1 MKINDLIKEFWWAK
15 LIAAVLIFIIGTLLV
30 DKVIMPLYVGL
41 GNETEL
47 PDVIEMSV
55 TEANSVLKNKGF
67 QVVIK
72 DSLYDANHQVATVIE
87 QIPYPYST
95 VKEGR
100 RVYLTVSIGEKP
112 IIMPNLFGVSPREA
126 ELILDTYDLVLGSK
140 NYVYSDLYYEGTVM
154 GQSYPS
160 GQDIKSGSKIDIIIS
175 LGQLSKE
182 LVVPDLVGKSLHE
195 ARERLKA
202 MNLQIA
208 EIIWEEREN
217 ILPETV
223 ISQSLA
229 SGKSFEPNESIT
241 LIVSKEKVIGPKG
254 ENSSNE

>member
-1 MKINDLIKEFWWAK
+1 MIIIEWLREYWWAK
-15 LIAAVLIFIIGTLLV
+15 LIAVFIAVVLLILLM
-30 DKVIMPLYVGL
+30 DKIVMPLYVGL
-41 GNETEL
+41 GNEKEL
-47 PDVIEMSV
+47 PDVIEMPVS
-55 TEANSVLKNKGF
+55 EARSLLEQKGF
-67 QVVIK
+67 QVVVK
-72 DSLYDANHQVATVIE
+72 DSMYDANHSISTVIE
-87 QIPYPYST
+87 QNPYPYAT

-126 ELILDTYDLVLGSK
+126 ELILDTYNLVLGSK

-160 GQDIKSGSKIDIIIS
+160 GQEIKSGSKIDIIIS
-175 LGQLSKE
+175 LGQLTKD
-182 LVVPDLVGKSLHE
+182 LIVPDLVGKSLHE

-202 MNLQIA
+202 VNLPIA

-223 ISQSLA
+223 ISQSMA
-229 SGKSFEPNESIT
+229 AGQSFESHESIT
-241 LIVSKEKVIGPKG
+241 LVVSKEKLPGSAG
-254 ENSSNE
+254 ERSSNE